1 MTGRFRRLLPVLAI
15 GMALSLTLADTAD
28 AARRGFGGGFGSRG
42 ARTYQV
48 PRATQ
53 TAPRAAQPIDR
64 TMTPRTQAQN
74 PGAQNPGAQTPAA
87 QRPAQAGAQQPR
99 RPGFLGGLGGGL
111 LGGLLLGGL
120 FGMMMGNGFGGAAG
134 MMAMLLQVGL
144 IALVAMA
151 VMSFLRR
158 RRQQPAHAGTTA
170 YRDMTAYPDQRPLD
184 PRPHGA
190 ASGLSGP
197 ARSGAAHDEIGV
209 TDQDFD
215 AFERLLGEIQTAFGR
230 EDYAALRERTTPE
243 AMSFLAETL
252 ATNAGEGRRNE
263 ISDVKLL
270 QGDLSEA
277 WREGETDYATVSV
290 RFSAIDV
297 VRDRATGAVVDGDAS
312 PPVEVNEVW
321 TFRRDGG
328 PWGGGWKLSA
338 VQEI

>member
-1 MTGRFRRLLPVLAI
+1 MTGRFRRLLPILAI
-15 GMALSLTLADTAD
+15 GMALSLSIADTAD

-48 PRATQ
+48 PRATN

-64 TMTPRTQAQN
+64 TMTSRNQAQQA
-74 PGAQNPGAQTPAA
+74 GA
-87 QRPAQAGAQQPR
+87 QRPAAAQAGALSPR

-111 LGGLLLGGL
+111 LGGLMLGGL
-120 FGMMMGNGFGGAAG
+120 FGMMMGHGFGGAAG
-134 MMAMLLQVGL
+134 MMALLVQAGL
-144 IALVAMA
+144 IALV
-151 VMSFLRR
+151 VMLALSFFRR
-158 RRQQPAHAGTTA
+158 RRQPQPAYAGAGASMHRDTIDFPGSRRPDPQPYASTA
-170 YRDMTAYPDQRPLD
+170 GP
-184 PRPHGA
+184 
-190 ASGLSGP
+190 SGP
-197 ARSGAAHDEIGV
+197 ARSGAGHDEIGI

-215 AFERLLGEIQTAFGR
+215 AFERLLSEVQAAFGR

-252 ATNAGEGRRNE
+252 AQNAGEGRRNE
-263 ISDVKLL
+263 ISGAKLL

-277 WREGETDYATVSV
+277 WREGDVDYATVSM
-290 RFSAIDV
+290 RYATLDV
-297 VRDRATGAVVDGDAS
+297 MRDRATGSVVEGD
-312 PPVEVNEVW
+312 PNTPVETTEVW

>member
-1 MTGRFRRLLPVLAI
+1 MTGRFRRLLPALAI
-15 GMALSLTLADTAD
+15 GMALTLTIADTAD

-48 PRATQ
+48 PRATP

-64 TMTPRTQAQN
+64 TMTPRTQ
-74 PGAQNPGAQTPAA
+74 QTPAA
-87 QRPAQAGAQQPR
+87 QRPAAAQAGAQQPR

-120 FGMMMGNGFGGAAG
+120 IGAMMGNGFGGAAG
-134 MMAMLLQVGL
+134 MLAMLLQVGL

-151 VMSFLRR
+151 AVAFFRR
-158 RRQQPAHAGTTA
+158 RRQAQPA
-170 YRDMTAYPDQRPLD
+170 Y
-184 PRPHGA
+184 A
-190 ASGLSGP
+190 ASGGALHRDAAAFPGPRPVEPQGYGSTAGPSAP
-197 ARSGAAHDEIGV
+197 ARPGAAHDEIGV

-215 AFERLLGEIQTAFGR
+215 AFERLLGEIQAAFGR
-230 EDYAALRERTTPE
+230 EDYAALRERATPE

-252 ATNAGEGRRNE
+252 AQNAGEGRRNE

-277 WREGETDYATVSV
+277 WREGDADYATVSM

-297 VRDRATGAVVDGDAS
+297 MRDRATGAVVDGDPAT
-312 PPVEVNEVW
+312 PVETNEVW